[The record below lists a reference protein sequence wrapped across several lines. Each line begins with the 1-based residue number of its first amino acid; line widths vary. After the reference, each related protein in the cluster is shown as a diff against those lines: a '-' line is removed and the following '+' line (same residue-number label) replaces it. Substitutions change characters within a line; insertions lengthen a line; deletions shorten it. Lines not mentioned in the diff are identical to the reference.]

1 MKELSAMDVVARNRL
16 AFTLGRNVLLITL
29 AVTFFFALIQLLL
42 DMKIEKSKLT
52 GDVGRVATR
61 AAQLATEAISQNHQS
76 AAQISAKLLFE
87 YGDNVVQGVTISD
100 ISGEAL
106 VDEQRELSPKP
117 LRGMASLLV
126 GGSKEM
132 IVPLVNGG
140 GTQVGSMRI
149 RFDRYPAFRGGIDRL
164 AQRLIPDM
172 LRAVALGTMIFLA
185 FFWGLIVPVK
195 TMAARLG
202 TVDYATPAASRFDPP
217 EGHDDDEFGE
227 LARGSN
233 HMLARFEESLQKRR
247 ATEAKVH
254 EREAFI
260 YGVINNVPD
269 TILTINADGQVETCN
284 PAAVA
289 LFGHSPDHLIGL
301 SVDRL
306 FGEPTRSRFLQSFNR
321 YRKSNDPRYLEGMS
335 GDCAVS
341 IHDGSTSPV
350 QLQVHEMR
358 ILERRVIVMIIR
370 DLADKLRAEQQHS
383 ELEEQI
389 MGAQKLAGLGK
400 LLAGVSHDFNNILVG
415 ILGNAD
421 LALSDMTSMTPAR
434 SIVEDIRR
442 SAITGS
448 ELTSQMMA
456 YSGGAEAKKEALFMN
471 DFLTQMT
478 PLLRSLV
485 SEHVELKFDYTE
497 NIPAIEADATLFRQL
512 VVNLIGNSVDAIGD
526 KPGVIHVRTGIN
538 RTDSRYM
545 QTMDINCELSE
556 GYYVY
561 IEVAD
566 TGCGFDEE
574 ARGKLFAPFFTS
586 KPNARGL
593 GLAAVHGIVRSH
605 NAAVRV
611 QSEPGRGA
619 AFKIFFPYTDS
630 KPKPAAPREEPG
642 VPENWRGKGTIL
654 IVDDDMAVRKVTG
667 LMLTKRGYRILT
679 ANDGKAGVEMF
690 EKHRDEIAMII
701 LDLVMPKM
709 NGEQALNEIQRI
721 DPSASVVLCS
731 GYNEHEAPEINRLK
745 QRVSF
750 LQKPFEMEELLAAV
764 YRATESDGS
773 DA

>member
-1 MKELSAMDVVARNRL
+1 LNVALR
-16 AFTLGRNVLLITL
+16 
-29 AVTFFFALIQLLL
+29 
-42 DMKIEKSKLT
+42 D
-52 GDVGRVATR
+52 
-61 AAQLATEAISQNHQS
+61 AAGA
-76 AAQISAKLLFE
+76 
-87 YGDNVVQGVTISD
+87 
-100 ISGEAL
+100 
-106 VDEQRELSPKP
+106 
-117 LRGMASLLV
+117 
-126 GGSKEM
+126 
-132 IVPLVNGG
+132 
-140 GTQVGSMRI
+140 QVGSMRI
-149 RFDRYPAFRGGIDRL
+149 AFDRYPAFRGAIDRL
-164 AQRLIPDM
+164 AQRLIPDL
-172 LRAVALGTMIFLA
+172 LRAVALGSMIFLA
-185 FFWGLIVPVK
+185 FFWGLIAPIK

-217 EGHDDDEFGE
+217 EGHDNDEFGE

-233 HMLARFEESLQKRR
+233 SMLARFEESLQKRR

-269 TILTINADGQVETCN
+269 TILTVNADGQVETCN

-306 FGEPTRSRFLQSFNR
+306 FSEPTRSRFLQSFNR
-321 YRKSNDPRYLEGMS
+321 YRKSNDPRYLETMS
-335 GDCAVS
+335 GECAVS
-341 IHDGSTSPV
+341 VHDGSTSPV
-350 QLQVHEMR
+350 ELQVHEMR
-358 ILERRVIVMIIR
+358 ILERRVVVMIVR
-370 DLADKLRAEQQHS
+370 DLGDQRRAEQQHS

-421 LALSDMTSMTPAR
+421 IALSDMTSMTPAR

-442 SAITGS
+442 SAIAGS

-456 YSGGAEAKKEALFMN
+456 YSGGAETKAEPLFLN
-471 DFLTQMT
+471 DFLKQMN
-478 PLLRSLV
+478 PLLKSLI
-485 SEHVELKFDYTE
+485 SDHIELKFDYTE
-497 NIPAIEADATLFRQL
+497 NIPAIEADGTLFRQL
-512 VVNLIGNSVDAIGD
+512 IVNLVTNSVDAIGE

-545 QTMDINCELSE
+545 QTMDINTDLSE

-566 TGCGFDEE
+566 TGSGFDGESR
-574 ARGKLFAPFFTS
+574 AKLFDPFFST
-586 KPNARGL
+586 KANARGL

-611 QSEPGRGA
+611 QSEPDRGA
-619 AFKIFFPYTDS
+619 AFKVFFPYS
-630 KPKPAAPREEPG
+630 ENKPKPAAPREEPG

-690 EKHRDEIAMII
+690 EKHCDEIAMVI

-709 NGEQALNEIQRI
+709 NGEEALNEIQRI
-721 DPSASVVLCS
+721 DPDARVVLCS

-764 YRATESDGS
+764 FRATEDDPSK